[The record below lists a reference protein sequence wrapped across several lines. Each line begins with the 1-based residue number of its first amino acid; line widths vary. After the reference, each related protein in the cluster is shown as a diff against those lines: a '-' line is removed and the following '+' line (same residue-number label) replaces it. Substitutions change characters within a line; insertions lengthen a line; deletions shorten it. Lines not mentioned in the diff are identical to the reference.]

1 MIMLNIVHTVPDQLQ
16 GRQQPDRVPADVVV
30 QCLAEPHLPLFQLRG
45 VLRPGAQD
53 VPARP

>member
-1 MIMLNIVHTVPDQLQ
+1 MLNIVHTVPDQLQ